1 MSRCRP
7 TYRFG
12 IGMVARGVAHHAVAN
27 QTVPREQECGAHWGE
42 QHLLG
47 VRDQPVDGYVT
58 QHWGHGLLQRLDH
71 LGEYK
76 QRDIQLK

>member
-1 MSRCRP
+1 
-7 TYRFG
+7 
-12 IGMVARGVAHHAVAN
+12 MVACGVTDNTVAN
-27 QTVPREQECGAHWGE
+27 QTVPREQEGGAYRGK
-42 QHLLG
+42 QHFLG
-47 VRDQPVDGYVT
+47 LREQPVDGNVT